1 MKPRAAD
8 LRPEEGPP
16 IESVAPDKVPWTRHS
31 MLKAWQHRLLV
42 ALGFLALLL
51 VVGNAFLFMQNRG
64 AQEEIN
70 ARQQYLQQTVGL
82 ESLYRDIVKALA
94 ELGVKN
100 NDPQLLQLLAS
111 QGINVSVTPAALA
124 PVVPPAVPSPPAGT
138 KR

>member
-1 MKPRAAD
+1 
-8 LRPEEGPP
+8 
-16 IESVAPDKVPWTRHS
+16 